1 MTQHRH
7 EIGERARESRS
18 RGKNP
23 TRLLRTIALSTA
35 AALGLSGV
43 IAVAGPAQAGS
54 AWGAVSELSDA
65 SYNSEEAMLAGS
77 ADDSFRHLLFKEYTG
92 SAFKI
97 RYSGSTDGGSS
108 WSSAVDLSDTTRN
121 AIDPMLLSSADG
133 KTVAAAWRWYNG
145 GSGGT
150 NKWVVQARVSAD
162 GGQNWGS
169 VATLSD
175 SSQTSYELSGA
186 MSLDGSRV
194 SVVWRWD
201 NGSTDLVQT
210 STSGDKGVSWSAVT
224 DLSDGSEQAV
234 QPTIT
239 VSEDG
244 SQLVTGWHRNDGS
257 TNKSVI
263 QTKTSSDG
271 GGSWSTTAVD
281 LSDNAEDAV
290 QTQLAASA
298 DGQDVVA
305 TWSRESSGTYV
316 VQASMSDDAGATWST
331 PTDLSDGVTEALDAQ
346 LGSAV
351 DASVVHAVWKAHDGS
366 NYVIRVR
373 TSTDKG
379 ASWSATQTI
388 SATGQNAKQPRI
400 ATSDDGS
407 TAVVV
412 WPRFDGSYDVIQAAT
427 TEDSGSTWS
436 SVNDV
441 SESGQNAYEPRV
453 WSTGSGD
460 SLQAVWG
467 RSNGSKNVIQTAS
480 GTYADAPG
488 APTGMTATAGVEQAT
503 LSWAAPSSDGG
514 AAITG
519 YRIQANDGSGW
530 DEVVADTGDTDTSRT
545 VTGLTAGTGYAFRV
559 AAINPVGTGDNSS
572 SSAEVTPTAPASGG
586 GGSGDGGS
594 GSGGSGGDGS
604 GSGGSGGDGSGS
616 GGSGTD
622 GDTGDALAKPDKLQ
636 KFKVKAKQKKSG
648 KVSYQV
654 KFAVP
659 DQSVGAAITEYEWRL
674 KAKNKQKKAGGKKK
688 WSKFSKWYAIDA
700 DSMKQKKSKLK
711 SKIKKI
717 KKLRKADPRT
727 RIKVQLRA
735 VNEVGAGKK
744 ATAKFKIPK

>member
-1 MTQHRH
+1 
-7 EIGERARESRS
+7 
-18 RGKNP
+18 
-23 TRLLRTIALSTA
+23 LLRAIALSTA

-43 IAVAGPAQAGS
+43 IALAGPAQAGS
-54 AWGAVSELSDA
+54 AWGVVLELSDA

-92 SAFKI
+92 SQFKI
-97 RYSGSTDGGSS
+97 RYSSSTDSGSS

-121 AIDPMLLSSADG
+121 AIDPILLSSADG

-145 GSGGT
+145 GGGGT

-162 GGQNWGS
+162 GGQSWGS

-194 SVVWRWD
+194 SLVWRWD
-201 NGSTDLVQT
+201 DGSTDLVQT

-234 QPTIT
+234 QPSIT

-244 SQLVTGWHRNDGS
+244 GSLVAGWHRNDGS
-257 TNKSVI
+257 TNKTVI

-290 QTQLAASA
+290 QTQLSASA

-331 PTDLSDGVTEALDAQ
+331 PTDLSDGVTEALDGQ
-346 LGSAV
+346 LGSAD
-351 DASVVHAVWKAHDGS
+351 DASVVHAVWKAYDGS

-400 ATSDDGS
+400 ATSVDGS

-412 WPRFDGSYDVIQAAT
+412 WPRFDGSHDVIQAAT
-427 TEDSGSTWS
+427 TEDSASTWS

-441 SESGQNAYEPRV
+441 SESGQNAYEPQV

-467 RSNGSKNVIQTAS
+467 RSNGSKNVIQTAI

-488 APTGMTATAGVEQAT
+488 APTGVTATAGVEQAT

-519 YRIQANDGSGW
+519 YRIQAHDGSGW
-530 DEVVADTGDTDTSRT
+530 DEVVADTGDTDTGDTDTSRT
-545 VTGLTAGTGYAFRV
+545 VTGLAAGTGYVFRV

-572 SSAEVTPTAPASGG
+572 SSIAVTPTAPASGG

-594 GSGGSGGDGS
+594 GSGGSGDGGSGNGGSGDGGS
-604 GSGGSGGDGSGS
+604 GSGGSGKA
-616 GGSGTD
+616 

-654 KFAVP
+654 KFRVP
-659 DQSVGAAITEYEWRL
+659 DQSVGAAITEYEWRM
-674 KAKNKQKKAGGKKK
+674 KAKNKQKKAGGKTK
-688 WSKFSKWYAIDA
+688 WGKFSKWYTIDA
-700 DSMKQKKSKLK
+700 DSMTQKKSKLK

-717 KKLRKADPRT
+717 KKLRKADPKT
-727 RIKVQLRA
+727 RIKVQMRA
-735 VNEVGAGKK
+735 INELGAGKK
-744 ATAKFKIPK
+744 ATAKLKVPK

>member
-1 MTQHRH
+1 ML
-7 EIGERARESRS
+7 RA
-18 RGKNP
+18 
-23 TRLLRTIALSTA
+23 IALSTA

-43 IAVAGPAQAGS
+43 IALAGPAQAGS
-54 AWGAVSELSDA
+54 AWGVVLELSDA

-92 SAFKI
+92 SQFKI
-97 RYSGSTDGGSS
+97 RYSSSTDSGSS

-121 AIDPMLLSSADG
+121 AIDPILLSSADG

-145 GSGGT
+145 GGGGT

-162 GGQNWGS
+162 GGQSWGS

-194 SVVWRWD
+194 SLVWRWD
-201 NGSTDLVQT
+201 DGSTDLVQT

-234 QPTIT
+234 QPSIT

-244 SQLVTGWHRNDGS
+244 GSLVAGWHRNDGS
-257 TNKSVI
+257 TNKTVI

-290 QTQLAASA
+290 QTQLSASA

-331 PTDLSDGVTEALDAQ
+331 PTDLSDGVTEALDGQ
-346 LGSAV
+346 LGSAD
-351 DASVVHAVWKAHDGS
+351 DASVVHAVWKAYDGS

-400 ATSDDGS
+400 ATSVDGS

-412 WPRFDGSYDVIQAAT
+412 WPRFDGSHDVIQAAT
-427 TEDSGSTWS
+427 TEDSASTWS

-441 SESGQNAYEPRV
+441 SESGQNAYEPQV

-467 RSNGSKNVIQTAS
+467 RSNGSKNVIQTAI

-488 APTGMTATAGVEQAT
+488 APTGVTATAGVEQAT

-519 YRIQANDGSGW
+519 YRIQAHDGSGW
-530 DEVVADTGDTDTSRT
+530 DEVVADTGDTDTGDTDTSRT
-545 VTGLTAGTGYAFRV
+545 VTGLAAGTGYVFRV

-572 SSAEVTPTAPASGG
+572 SSIAVTPTAPASGG

-594 GSGGSGGDGS
+594 GSGGSGDGGSGNGGSGDGGS
-604 GSGGSGGDGSGS
+604 GSGGSGKA
-616 GGSGTD
+616 

-654 KFAVP
+654 KFRVP
-659 DQSVGAAITEYEWRL
+659 DQSVGTAITEYEWRM
-674 KAKNKQKKAGGKKK
+674 KAKNKQKKAGGKTK
-688 WSKFSKWYAIDA
+688 WGKFSKWYTIDA
-700 DSMKQKKSKLK
+700 DSMTQKKSKLK

-717 KKLRKADPRT
+717 KKLRKADPKT
-727 RIKVQLRA
+727 RIKVQMRA
-735 VNEVGAGKK
+735 INELGAGKK
-744 ATAKFKIPK
+744 ATAKLKVPK

>member
-1 MTQHRH
+1 M
-7 EIGERARESRS
+7 RA
-18 RGKNP
+18 
-23 TRLLRTIALSTA
+23 IALSTA

-43 IAVAGPAQAGS
+43 IALAGPAQAGS
-54 AWGAVSELSDA
+54 AWGVVLELSDA

-92 SAFKI
+92 SQFKI
-97 RYSGSTDGGSS
+97 RYSSSTDSGSS

-121 AIDPMLLSSADG
+121 AIDPILLSSADG

-145 GSGGT
+145 GGGGT

-162 GGQNWGS
+162 GGQSWGS

-194 SVVWRWD
+194 SLVWRWD
-201 NGSTDLVQT
+201 DGSTDLVQT

-234 QPTIT
+234 QPSIT

-244 SQLVTGWHRNDGS
+244 GSLVAGWHRNDGS
-257 TNKSVI
+257 TNKTVI

-290 QTQLAASA
+290 QTQLSASA

-331 PTDLSDGVTEALDAQ
+331 PTDLSDGVTEALDGQ
-346 LGSAV
+346 LGSAD
-351 DASVVHAVWKAHDGS
+351 DASVVHAVWKAYDGS

-400 ATSDDGS
+400 ATSVDGS

-412 WPRFDGSYDVIQAAT
+412 WPRFDGSHDVIQAAT
-427 TEDSGSTWS
+427 TEDSASTWS

-441 SESGQNAYEPRV
+441 SESGQNAYEPQV

-467 RSNGSKNVIQTAS
+467 RSNGSKNVIQTAI

-488 APTGMTATAGVEQAT
+488 APTGVTATAGVEQAT

-519 YRIQANDGSGW
+519 YRIQAHDGSGW
-530 DEVVADTGDTDTSRT
+530 DEVVADTGDTDTGDTDTSRT
-545 VTGLTAGTGYAFRV
+545 VTGLAAGTGYVFRV

-572 SSAEVTPTAPASGG
+572 SSIAVTPTAPASGG

-594 GSGGSGGDGS
+594 GSGGSGDGGSGNGGSGDGGS
-604 GSGGSGGDGSGS
+604 GSGGSGKA
-616 GGSGTD
+616 

-654 KFAVP
+654 KFRVP
-659 DQSVGAAITEYEWRL
+659 DQSVGAAITEYEWRM
-674 KAKNKQKKAGGKKK
+674 KAKNKQKKAGGKTK
-688 WSKFSKWYAIDA
+688 WGKFSKWYTIDA
-700 DSMKQKKSKLK
+700 DSMTQKKSKLK

-717 KKLRKADPRT
+717 KKLRKADPKT
-727 RIKVQLRA
+727 RIKVQMRA
-735 VNEVGAGKK
+735 INELGAGKK
-744 ATAKFKIPK
+744 ATAKLKVPK